1 MLYIKVIPT
10 PKRNPEA
17 EHHVWRGASGAS
29 YSLSLG
35 LSFQPLRGLPAQ
47 ATRPS
52 TLAAILTPANDVE
65 RWKVKYEAEIVG
77 YVYDG
82 KPESVNCGALVLD
95 RDTHVELVLT
105 GPCFTSF
112 LSRHYRPRTSPSNVP
127 CRCRERGWLPKLYA
141 ELISPVPGAREQSSG
156 SSSG

>member
-1 MLYIKVIPT
+1 MARRLWSVILVVVGNFLPA
-10 PKRNPEA
+10 PAR
-17 EHHVWRGASGAS
+17 ASGSSNSA
-29 YSLSLG
+29 
-35 LSFQPLRGLPAQ
+35 
-47 ATRPS
+47 S

-141 ELISPVPGAREQSSG
+141 KLISPVPGAREQSSG